1 MARLQETEIKQVKHK
16 ANAETKAKLEA
27 IGKLEHLR
35 HEVQAIKGGEQVSAT
50 FWKEQCQHLFQMC
63 KYLQDQNER
72 LADGV
77 GGSNHDVSFNDPD
90 FATYSMA
97 GERNEGN
104 QNFKATPS
112 RTLKSHAIS

>member
-50 FWKEQCQHLFQMC
+50 FWKE
-63 KYLQDQNER
+63 
-72 LADGV
+72 
-77 GGSNHDVSFNDPD
+77 
-90 FATYSMA
+90 
-97 GERNEGN
+97 
-104 QNFKATPS
+104 
-112 RTLKSHAIS
+112 